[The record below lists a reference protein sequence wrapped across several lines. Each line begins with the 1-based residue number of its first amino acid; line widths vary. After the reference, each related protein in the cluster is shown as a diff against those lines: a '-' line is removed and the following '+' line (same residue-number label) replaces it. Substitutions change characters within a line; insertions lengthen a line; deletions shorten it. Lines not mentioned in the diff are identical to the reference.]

1 VADWQVVVVSGAVR
15 HQGTGYQAGQAFH
28 STNLGGLD
36 IPADAVV
43 LLAWPVQ
50 EALAQ
55 AA

>member
-1 VADWQVVVVSGAVR
+1 VVVSGAVR
-15 HQGTGYQAGQAFH
+15 HQGSPYQAGQAFH
-28 STNLGGLD
+28 STTLVSLD

-43 LLAWPVQ
+43 LLAWPVK